1 MENKE
6 SDLLNSMLNS
16 DIANNIYN
24 DLCSPSLKVTGNVL
38 SLVPRAINIALSPIE
53 IWISKKE
60 SNIAAIK
67 ERIGKKLSNIPVED
81 IVSPENYI
89 AIPALEAASY
99 CIDNEDLI
107 NIYANL
113 LSSSMNAKVKNGV
126 HPSFVDIIKQ
136 MCPDEAKLLANIS
149 KKNIVFPIITLQYV
163 YFADGG
169 GVDVLKNFS
178 SLGEESGCENSEN
191 IYIYLENLSRLGFI
205 SLLKDEPFA
214 QKELYS
220 KLENHKIIKSL
231 SVIPDQI
238 KKEQGYTS
246 VRIIAGRGEI
256 TEYGKA
262 FCNIC
267 VQ

>member
-38 SLVPRAINIALSPIE
+38 SLVPRAINVALSPIE

-99 CIDNEDLI
+99 CIDNEAVSYTHL
-107 NIYANL
+107 
-113 LSSSMNAKVKNGV
+113 
-126 HPSFVDIIKQ
+126 
-136 MCPDEAKLLANIS
+136 
-149 KKNIVFPIITLQYV
+149 TLPT
-163 YFADGG
+163 
-169 GVDVLKNFS
+169 
-178 SLGEESGCENSEN
+178 NS
-191 IYIYLENLSRLGFI
+191 R
-205 SLLKDEPFA
+205 
-214 QKELYS
+214 
-220 KLENHKIIKSL
+220 
-231 SVIPDQI
+231 V
-238 KKEQGYTS
+238 
-246 VRIIAGRGEI
+246 
-256 TEYGKA
+256 
-262 FCNIC
+262 
-267 VQ
+267 